1 MDRFPEHVFISY
13 AHRDNQ
19 PISNDKGWVTQFDE
33 ALRTYLGQRLGVD
46 PVVWRDAGNLQG
58 NSALTPEIKEGLASS
73 ALLITVLSPSYVNSE
88 WCRRELEEFCEH
100 AELSGGLLVDHKKS
114 RVFKVVKLPPESLDI
129 LPNSLRDVLDY
140 QFYRKA
146 KDGGDSFELDP
157 ARGEEDRQ
165 LFVQAVARVAADAAR
180 LIKDLKTSPVPEV
193 TAAATRELA
202 PLTAKDIPIR
212 IFLADC
218 TSDRREEKER
228 LLADL
233 KLSGYTVLPDRALPV
248 DSEAEYCE
256 AVLCMLQSCHVSIHL
271 VGSRYGTVP
280 DAEGPS
286 QKSVVALQNEIA
298 AECSVSGAL
307 RRVIW
312 LPADTQPQSER
323 QRSFIDLLHH
333 DASAQAGADLVSG
346 DFEELRTTVHR
357 LIKSRQEALAAPPR
371 VAQELKEPSIRMGYL
386 VCTEDDLK
394 STLPLRKWLKQ
405 QGIELELPLFKGDA
419 QALRNSNQDL
429 IRRCSGLLLFYGA
442 GEEAW
447 FRAVRSDH
455 RKISTYRVGL
465 PPVPRY
471 IYLAEPDNPMKQ
483 DLVDM
488 EEPGLIDGRMG
499 FNASLLTPFF
509 QAMGS
514 VRCEP

>member
-19 PISNDKGWVTQFDE
+19 PIANDKGWVTQFDE

-46 PVVWRDAGNLQG
+46 PVVWRDSRLQG
-58 NSALTPEIKEGLASS
+58 NTALTPEIEAGLASS

-100 AELSGGLLVDHKKS
+100 AELSGGLLVDHKS
-114 RVFKVVKLPPESLDI
+114 RVFKVVKLPPESLEI

-180 LIKDLKTSPVPEV
+180 LIKELKTSPVPEV
-193 TAAATRELA
+193 TAAATRDLA
-202 PLTAKDIPIR
+202 PPNAKDIPIR

-256 AVLCMLQSCHVSIHL
+256 AVLGMLQSCHVSIHL

-298 AECSVSGAL
+298 AERSVSGAL

-312 LPADTQPQSER
+312 LPADTQPQSDR
-323 QRSFIDLLHH
+323 QRSFIDLLHN

-357 LIKSRQEALAAPPR
+357 LIKARQEALAAPPG
-371 VAQELKEPSIRMGYL
+371 VAQELQEPSIRMGYL
-386 VCTEDDLK
+386 VCTEEDLK

-405 QGIELELPLFKGDA
+405 QGIELELPLFDGDA

-488 EEPGLIDGRMG
+488 EEPGLIDGRQG

-509 QAMGS
+509 QAMGT
-514 VRCEP
+514 VRGEP